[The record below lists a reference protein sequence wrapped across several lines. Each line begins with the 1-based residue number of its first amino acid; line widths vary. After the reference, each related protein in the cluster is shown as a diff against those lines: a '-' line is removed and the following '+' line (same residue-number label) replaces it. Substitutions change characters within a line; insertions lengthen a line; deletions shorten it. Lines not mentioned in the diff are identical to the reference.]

1 MLERPL
7 ALRRHHSAHE
17 SWEGL
22 HQVADR
28 DGSLRL
34 RLKGLILLS
43 AAGGKIPERKNAAA
57 QRHAKRAAA
66 LLRQLTKMP
75 DRAFEHAL
83 GVSPRRSLN
92 APKRLQGFPLNYK
105 RRLTCP
111 C

>member
-43 AAGGKIPERKNAAA
+43 AAGARSQSAKMRPLSVTPNA
-57 QRHAKRAAA
+57 QR
-66 LLRQLTKMP
+66 LC
-75 DRAFEHAL
+75 F
-83 GVSPRRSLN
+83 VS
-92 APKRLQGFPLNYK
+92 
-105 RRLTCP
+105 
-111 C
+111 